1 MNQIKKF
8 MSSTKELQ
16 VQKKSSKNPINKGFL
31 EPFECRR
38 QAFTFLLYR
47 CLRGVCSKLVANMLF
62 QIMQKAPPDRVTALP
77 SEDF

>member
-38 QAFTFLLYR
+38 QHSLSYYI
-47 CLRGVCSKLVANMLF
+47 GVYEVCVANL
-62 QIMQKAPPDRVTALP
+62 
-77 SEDF
+77 

>member
-38 QAFTFLLYR
+38 QESNLHEINLT
-47 CLRGVCSKLVANMLF
+47 
-62 QIMQKAPPDRVTALP
+62 PT
-77 SEDF
+77 